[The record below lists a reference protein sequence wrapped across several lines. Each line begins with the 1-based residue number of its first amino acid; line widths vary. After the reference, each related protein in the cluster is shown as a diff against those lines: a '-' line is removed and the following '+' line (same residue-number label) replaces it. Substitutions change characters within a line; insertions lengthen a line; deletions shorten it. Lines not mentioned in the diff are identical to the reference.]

1 MRFKNAFTLNLLHR
15 RSSSLWPQEGTEDS
29 LKMLLLQFDGL
40 AHRLSGLPFTTG
52 LNAAVE

>member
-1 MRFKNAFTLNLLHR
+1 MRFKNEFTLNLLHR